1 MSLIPLFDYQKYRI
15 IMETSVPFK
24 GKHYVY
30 FPEGIP
36 YYSLYRTKRKINS
49 FYELEHIAEKFRY
62 LNPDFDEG
70 LMVDLFVKLSDRESG
85 HIIRTYDN
93 DRVVRMV
100 YDVLSKKKTP
110 YMRNKRKIIFNPV
123 KYISK
128 EEKREIVGSLIGRK
142 PLIDESDL
150 KFIIS
155 DLYDNRE
162 RISITKIAELTDTS
176 RYIVKKS
183 ISAKMWRDI
192 VNLNDK
198 IKEEKNISRII
209 EAIEILTSRGNKLKM
224 RKLKELTSVRD
235 YDVLKKAVTLYQ
247 NGF

>member
-1 MSLIPLFDYQKYRI
+1 
-15 IMETSVPFK
+15 METSVPFG
-24 GKHYVY
+24 GKRYVY

-85 HIIRTYDN
+85 HIIRTYDQ
-93 DRVVRMV
+93 DRVTRMV
-100 YDVLSKKKTP
+100 YSVLKKKKTP
-110 YMRNKRKIIFNPV
+110 YMRNKRKIVFNPV

-128 EEKREIVGSLIGRK
+128 EDKREIVGKLIGRK
-142 PLIDESDL
+142 PLIAEEDL
-150 KFIIS
+150 KFIVS
-155 DLYDNRE
+155 DLYENRE
-162 RISITKIAELTDTS
+162 RITLTKIAELTDTS

-183 ISAKMWRDI
+183 ISARMWRDI
-192 VNLNDK
+192 VNLNEK
-198 IKEEKNISRII
+198 IKEEKNISKII
-209 EAIEILTSRGNKLKM
+209 EAIEILTSKGNVLKM
-224 RKLKELTSVRD
+224 RKLKELTSIRD
-235 YDVLKKAVTLYQ
+235 YEVLKKAVTLYQ

>member
-1 MSLIPLFDYQKYRI
+1 
-15 IMETSVPFK
+15 
-24 GKHYVY
+24 
-30 FPEGIP
+30 
-36 YYSLYRTKRKINS
+36 
-49 FYELEHIAEKFRY
+49 
-62 LNPDFDEG
+62 
-70 LMVDLFVKLSDRESG
+70 
-85 HIIRTYDN
+85 
-93 DRVVRMV
+93 
-100 YDVLSKKKTP
+100 
-110 YMRNKRKIIFNPV
+110 MRNKRKIVFNPV

-128 EEKREIVGSLIGRK
+128 EDKREIVGKLIGRK

-150 KFIIS
+150 KFIVS

-192 VNLNDK
+192 VNLNEK
-198 IKEEKNISRII
+198 IKEEKNISKII

-224 RKLKELTSVRD
+224 RKLKEITSVRD
-235 YDVLKKAVTLYQ
+235 YEVLKKAVTLYQ

>member
-1 MSLIPLFDYQKYRI
+1 
-15 IMETSVPFK
+15 METSVPFG

-85 HIIRTYDN
+85 HIIRTYDQ
-93 DRVVRMV
+93 DRVTRMV
-100 YDVLSKKKTP
+100 YSVLKKKKTP
-110 YMRNKRKIIFNPV
+110 YMRNKRKIVFNPV

-128 EEKREIVGSLIGRK
+128 EDKLEIVGSLIGRK
-142 PLIDESDL
+142 PLIEEQDL

-155 DLYDNRE
+155 DLYENRE
-162 RISITKIAELTDTS
+162 RITLSKIAELTDTS

-183 ISAKMWRDI
+183 IPNKMWREI
-192 VNLNDK
+192 VNLNEK
-198 IKEEKNISRII
+198 IKEEKNISKII
-209 EAIEILTSRGNKLKM
+209 EAIEILTSKGNRLKM

-235 YDVLKKAVTLYQ
+235 YDILKKAVTLYQ

>member
-1 MSLIPLFDYQKYRI
+1 
-15 IMETSVPFK
+15 METSVPFG
-24 GKHYVY
+24 GKRYVY

-85 HIIRTYDN
+85 HIIRTYDQ
-93 DRVVRMV
+93 DRVTRMV
-100 YDVLSKKKTP
+100 YSVLKKKKTP
-110 YMRNKRKIIFNPV
+110 YMRNKRKIVFNPV

-128 EEKREIVGSLIGRK
+128 EDKREIVGKLIGRK
-142 PLIDESDL
+142 PLIAEEDL
-150 KFIIS
+150 KFIVS
-155 DLYDNRE
+155 DLYENRE
-162 RISITKIAELTDTS
+162 RITLTKIAELTDTS

-192 VNLNDK
+192 VNLNEK
-198 IKEEKNISRII
+198 IKEEKNISKII
-209 EAIEILTSRGNKLKM
+209 EAIEILTSKGNRLKM
-224 RKLKELTSVRD
+224 RKLKEITSIRD
-235 YDVLKKAVTLYQ
+235 YEVLKKAVTLYQ

>member
-1 MSLIPLFDYQKYRI
+1 
-15 IMETSVPFK
+15 
-24 GKHYVY
+24 
-30 FPEGIP
+30 
-36 YYSLYRTKRKINS
+36 
-49 FYELEHIAEKFRY
+49 
-62 LNPDFDEG
+62 
-70 LMVDLFVKLSDRESG
+70 
-85 HIIRTYDN
+85 
-93 DRVVRMV
+93 
-100 YDVLSKKKTP
+100 
-110 YMRNKRKIIFNPV
+110 MRNKRKIVFNPV

-128 EEKREIVGSLIGRK
+128 EDKREIVGKLIGRK

-192 VNLNDK
+192 VNLNEK
-198 IKEEKNISRII
+198 IKEEKNISKII

-224 RKLKELTSVRD
+224 RKLKEITSVRD
-235 YDVLKKAVTLYQ
+235 YEVLKKAVTLYQ

>member
-1 MSLIPLFDYQKYRI
+1 
-15 IMETSVPFK
+15 
-24 GKHYVY
+24 
-30 FPEGIP
+30 
-36 YYSLYRTKRKINS
+36 
-49 FYELEHIAEKFRY
+49 
-62 LNPDFDEG
+62 
-70 LMVDLFVKLSDRESG
+70 
-85 HIIRTYDN
+85 
-93 DRVVRMV
+93 
-100 YDVLSKKKTP
+100 
-110 YMRNKRKIIFNPV
+110 MRNKRKIVFNPV

-128 EEKREIVGSLIGRK
+128 EDKREIVGKLIGRK
-142 PLIDESDL
+142 PLIEESDL

-192 VNLNDK
+192 VNLNEK
-198 IKEEKNISRII
+198 IKEEKNISKII

-224 RKLKELTSVRD
+224 RKLKEITSVRD
-235 YDVLKKAVTLYQ
+235 YEVLKKAVTLYQ